1 MFVCFPEVEFIFG
14 CFFFFVIVLYWTCQK
29 TALSCQLSSTAYFS
43 TRIQLFKRKK
53 EKENWSR
60 RSD

>member
-14 CFFFFVIVLYWTCQK
+14 FFFLLLFYIGRQK